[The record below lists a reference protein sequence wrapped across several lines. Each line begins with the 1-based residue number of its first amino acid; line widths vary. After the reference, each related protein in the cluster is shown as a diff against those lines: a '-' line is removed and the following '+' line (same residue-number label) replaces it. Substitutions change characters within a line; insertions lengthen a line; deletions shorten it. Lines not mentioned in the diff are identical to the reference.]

1 MFKTCQ
7 LFAIFDYQGCAFYVA
22 MHFTQHYNI
31 HNIDQKRLES
41 CLYLLFGVMHL
52 KKPNFHCYLNVYC
65 NVGEKYGILCLLSLC
80 EISMR
85 CEFQFGIF
93 LVVMLLN

>member
-1 MFKTCQ
+1 MLQCTSHSIIILTTLIRK
-7 LFAIFDYQGCAFYVA
+7 
-22 MHFTQHYNI
+22 
-31 HNIDQKRLES
+31 
-41 CLYLLFGVMHL
+41 YLLFGVMHL

-80 EISMR
+80 EISMH